1 MEEGDSSV
9 TETFTQDDLVALV
22 QKAFVASKTSE
33 HNAWSVAEALVQAEV
48 DGQKGHGLSRIAS
61 YSLQSKAGKVDGF
74 AQPDL
79 LERRCGAVLV
89 DARNG
94 FAYPAFQLAI
104 DHLADSAKHTGI
116 AAAAIAH
123 SHHCGV
129 LGWHVERL
137 ALQGLVAFGVANTPS
152 AMAPWGGT
160 SRLFGT
166 NPIAF
171 AAPQRDA
178 PPAVVDL
185 ALSRVARG
193 KILTAAQKGEPIP
206 DDWATDADGNATTD
220 ANAALKG
227 TLLPIGDAKGAALAF
242 MVETMAVALT
252 GSKFAF
258 EASSFFDDQ
267 GGPPNVGQLL
277 IAIDPAGF
285 AGEDVF
291 LDRFALL
298 AKEFE
303 NDPGARL
310 PGSRRLALRETVAKD
325 GIAVD
330 ADMAQ
335 TIRNLAEAA

>member
-1 MEEGDSSV
+1 MS
-9 TETFTQDDLVALV
+9 ETFSQDDLVALI

-61 YSLQSKAGKVDGF
+61 YTLQSNAGKVDGF
-74 AQPDL
+74 AQPEL
-79 LERRCGAVLV
+79 IERKSGAALV
-89 DARNG
+89 DAAGG

-104 DHLADSAKHTGI
+104 DHLSTTAKETGI

-137 ALQGLVAFGVANTPS
+137 ALKGCVAFAVANTPA
-152 AMAPWGGT
+152 AMSPWGGT
-160 SRLFGT
+160 KRLFGT

-171 AAPQRDA
+171 AAPQRSA
-178 PPAVVDL
+178 PPAVIDL
-185 ALSRVARG
+185 ALSKVARG
-193 KILTAAQKGEPIP
+193 KILTAAQSGEAIP
-206 DDWATDADGNATTD
+206 AEWATDAQGQPTTD
-220 ANAALKG
+220 ASEALKG

-252 GSKFAF
+252 GSSFAS

-267 GGPPNVGQLL
+267 GGPPNVGQFL
-277 IAIDPAGF
+277 IAINPDGF
-285 AGEDVF
+285 AGTEVF

-298 AKEFE
+298 ASEFDD
-303 NDPGARL
+303 DPGARL
-310 PGSRRLALRETVAKD
+310 PGSRRLALREAVAKD
-325 GIAVD
+325 GLAVN
-330 ADMAQ
+330 ADMVKS
-335 TIRNLAEAA
+335 IRDLAEAT

>member
-1 MEEGDSSV
+1 M
-9 TETFTQDDLVALV
+9 TETFSQDDLVALV

-61 YSLQSKAGKVDGF
+61 YALQSNAGKVDGF
-74 AQPDL
+74 AQPGL
-79 LERRCGAVLV
+79 LERRAGSALV
-89 DARNG
+89 DAKSG
-94 FAYPAFQLAI
+94 FAYPAFQMAI
-104 DHLADSAKHTGI
+104 DHLDTTARYAGI
-116 AAAAIAH
+116 AAAAVAH

-137 ALQGLVAFGVANTPS
+137 AQKGFVAFAVANTPD
-152 AMAPWGGT
+152 AMAPWGGKR
-160 SRLFGT
+160 RLFGT

-178 PPAVVDL
+178 PPAVVDM

-193 KILTAAQKGEPIP
+193 KILTAAQSGEAIP
-206 DDWATDADGNATTD
+206 NDWATDADGNPTTD
-220 ANAALKG
+220 ASAALKG

-252 GSKFAF
+252 GSSFSF

-267 GGPPNVGQLL
+267 GGPPNVGQFL
-277 IAIDPAGF
+277 IAIDPNGF
-285 AGEDVF
+285 AGTEVF

-298 AKEFE
+298 ATEFA

-310 PGSRRLALRETVAKD
+310 PGSRRLALREAVARD

-335 TIRNLAEAA
+335 SIRKLAEAA